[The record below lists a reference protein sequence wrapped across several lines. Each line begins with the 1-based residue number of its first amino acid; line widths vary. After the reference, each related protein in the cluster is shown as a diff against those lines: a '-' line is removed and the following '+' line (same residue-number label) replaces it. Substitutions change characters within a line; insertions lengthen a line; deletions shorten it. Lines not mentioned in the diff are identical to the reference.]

1 MQQEDR
7 PPSIGQEFLETVDT
21 RIRILLSVAVDGVL
35 IFAGLLIQSVLQRLA
50 DRLALHG
57 IAYWYW
63 IAVEGIIA
71 VASIAIVVLYVVND
85 VWRVYRRLF
94 PKGADR

>member
-7 PPSIGQEFLETVDT
+7 PPSIGEELFETIDT
-21 RIRILLSVAVDGVL
+21 RLRILLGVMVDGLL
-35 IFAGLLIQSVLQRLA
+35 ILAGLLVQWVLQRLA
-50 DRLALHG
+50 DRLSLHG

-71 VASIAIVVLYVVND
+71 VASIIVVVLYVVND
-85 VWRVYRRLF
+85 VRRLYRRLF

>member
-1 MQQEDR
+1 MQHDER
-7 PPSIGQEFLETVDT
+7 PPSLGEEFLATADT
-21 RIRILLSVAVDGVL
+21 RIRILMSVVIDGVL
-35 IFAGLLIQSVLQRLA
+35 ILAGLLVQWVLQRLA

-71 VASIAIVVLYVVND
+71 VASIIVVVLYVVND
-85 VWRVYRRLF
+85 VRRLYRRLF